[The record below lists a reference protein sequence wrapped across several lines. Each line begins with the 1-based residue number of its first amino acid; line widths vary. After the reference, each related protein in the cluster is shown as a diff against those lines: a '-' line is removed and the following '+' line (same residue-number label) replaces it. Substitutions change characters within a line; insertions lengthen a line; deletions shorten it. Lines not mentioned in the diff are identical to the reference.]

1 MNSERQKHVTRER
14 IRWLGP
20 TLLSL
25 AVALAGCTNPAQSE
39 DTAQGTYTLRN
50 VNGQQPPVAVDDGAG
65 GTMEITGGA
74 VRLLGSG
81 NCELDR
87 DLRVTSGGTP
97 STVNEAHSCTWS
109 RRGSALFLTLT
120 DGGGAV
126 PSTYDETRG
135 SISLTY
141 QGVDMVFMR

>member
-1 MNSERQKHVTRER
+1 MTRDR
-14 IRWLGP
+14 IRWIGPALLGL
-20 TLLSL
+20 T
-25 AVALAGCTNPAQSE
+25 VALAGCTNPAQSE
-39 DTAQGTYTLRN
+39 DTAQGTYVLRT
-50 VNGQQPPVAVDDGAG
+50 VNGEQPPVTIDDGTG
-65 GTMEITGGA
+65 GTTEVTGGA

-97 STVNEAHSCTWS
+97 STVNEAHPCTWS

-120 DGGGAV
+120 DGGGAL
-126 PSTYDETRG
+126 PTSYDETRG
-135 SISLTY
+135 TISMTY